1 MIRLAEEM
9 GVEHFVDTVPAL
21 IDRMED
27 ASPEVRRQAYADVK
41 RTTGMGYGFR
51 ADGPLAQRQRV
62 VAAYRQLWQHWN
74 RSDSQALAL
83 LRDPDLRADHKRARV
98 AELTSQ
104 Q

>member
-1 MIRLAEEM
+1 MLALAEEL

-21 IDRMED
+21 IHRMED
-27 ASPEVRRQAYADVK
+27 ESLEVRRQAYADVK

-51 ADGPLAQRQRV
+51 PDGPPEQRQRV

-83 LRDPDLRADHKRARV
+83 LRDPDLRAEHKRARV
-98 AELTSQ
+98 ADMTSQ